1 MSKINI
7 PKLQKLIKEVK
18 MDRTYHDKFIKN
30 FKDVREEVLT
40 EQELNSMADH
50 LYELIAE
57 ENKP

>member
-18 MDRTYHDKFIKN
+18 MDRVYHDKFIKN

>member
-7 PKLQKLIKEVK
+7 SKLQKLIKEVK
-18 MDRTYHDKFIKN
+18 MDRVYHDKFIKN